1 MPQFRSLSS
10 FERDAVVA
18 TKEEQLP
25 EASFASP
32 TPTTSSFAPA
42 QRMERERFTPYPYP
56 FNNAGVAQSS
66 VNNNTQH
73 QVFTEK
79 LTPVS
84 QPLDRRTTQSLVMAL
99 QNSTSLAPKKT
110 DQLVVIP
117 GSNKRTRLLPEA
129 QAAQMPVRRM
139 RKRTRHGIAIG
150 TVLFVMVLTMLT
162 LAPLDGGQS
171 TFHIFSGVA
180 KWADTQKQDWNILAH
195 TDTTGQNPNP
205 TVPPITTVAGNPPAI
220 TLPTSQYVAI
230 ARQDAISAGIPPD
243 YFVRQI
249 YAESGF
255 DPNAAS
261 GAGAVGIAQF
271 EPATAAGLAINPYDP
286 IQALSGAARLM
297 ASYAVQYN
305 GDYAKALAAY
315 NAGGGSVQNAVASC
329 GAGWLRCEPAETQNY
344 VFKIMGI

>member
-1 MPQFRSLSS
+1 MPQFRSLPS
-10 FERDAVVA
+10 FERDVVVA

-25 EASFASP
+25 EASFASLA
-32 TPTTSSFAPA
+32 PTTVPFVSANSAN
-42 QRMERERFTPYPYP
+42 RMGPFTPYTG
-56 FNNAGVAQSS
+56 NNAGVAQTVGS
-66 VNNNTQH
+66 TQR
-73 QVFTEK
+73 QVITDE

-84 QPLDRRTTQSLVMAL
+84 KPLNISTKQSLIMAL
-99 QNSTSLAPKKT
+99 QNTTTLTPKKT
-110 DQLVVIP
+110 DQLIVIP

-129 QAAQMPVRRM
+129 QGMQMPVRRM
-139 RKRTRHGIAIG
+139 RRRTRHGIAIG
-150 TVLFVMVLTMLT
+150 TVLFVMILTMLT

-180 KWADTQKQDWNILAH
+180 SWADTQKQDWNILAH
-195 TDTTGQNPNP
+195 TDTTAGQNPQT
-205 TVPPITTVAGNPPAI
+205 TVPPIAIVAGNPPAI

-230 ARQDAISAGIPPD
+230 ARQDATNAGIPPD

-255 DPNAAS
+255 DPTAAS

-271 EPATAAGLAINPYDP
+271 EPSTAAGLGINPYDP

>member
-1 MPQFRSLSS
+1 MPQFRSLPS
-10 FERDAVVA
+10 FERNVVVA

-25 EASFASP
+25 EAAFASLPP
-32 TPTTSSFAPA
+32 TAAPFVSIN
-42 QRMERERFTPYPYP
+42 RMGPFTPYPG
-56 FNNAGVAQSS
+56 NNVS
-66 VNNNTQH
+66 VTRTVGNTQR
-73 QVFTEK
+73 QMITDK

-84 QPLDRRTTQSLVMAL
+84 QPLNISTTQSLIMAL
-99 QNSTSLAPKKT
+99 QNTSTLAPKKT
-110 DQLVVIP
+110 EQLIVIP
-117 GSNKRTRLLPEA
+117 GSNKRTRLLPEG
-129 QAAQMPVRRM
+129 QGTQIPVRRM

-150 TVLFVMVLTMLT
+150 TVLFVMILTMLT

-195 TDTTGQNPNP
+195 TDTTAGQNPQT
-205 TVPPITTVAGNPPAI
+205 TVPPIATVAGNPPAI
-220 TLPTSQYVAI
+220 TLPTNQYVAI
-230 ARQDAISAGIPPD
+230 ARQDAINAGIPPD

-255 DPNAAS
+255 DPNAVSPA
-261 GAGAVGIAQF
+261 AAVGIAQF
-271 EPATAAGLAINPYDP
+271 EPSTAAGLGINPYDP
-286 IQALSGAARLM
+286 VQALSGAARLM
-297 ASYAVQYN
+297 ASYAIQYN

-315 NAGGGSVQNAVASC
+315 NAGGGSVDNAVASC

>member
-1 MPQFRSLSS
+1 MPQFRSLPS

-32 TPTTSSFAPA
+32 ASTTSTFAPA
-42 QRMERERFTPYPYP
+42 QRIERFTPYP
-56 FNNAGVAQSS
+56 FNNAGVAQSTI
-66 VNNNTQH
+66 NTTAQR
-73 QVFTEK
+73 QVITDE

-84 QPLDRRTTQSLVMAL
+84 QPLDIRTTQSLVMAL
-99 QNSTSLAPKKT
+99 QSQSTAGLTPKKT
-110 DQLVVIP
+110 EQLIVIP

-129 QAAQMPVRRM
+129 QAMQMPVRRM
-139 RKRTRHGIAIG
+139 RKRIKHGIALG
-150 TVLFVMVLTMLT
+150 TILFVMILTMLT

-171 TFHIFSGVA
+171 TFHIFSGVI
-180 KWADTQKQDWNILAH
+180 KWANTQQQDWNILAH
-195 TDTTGQNPNP
+195 TDTAGQNPN
-205 TVPPITTVAGNPPAI
+205 TIVPPISTVAGNPPSI

-230 ARQDAISAGIPPD
+230 ARQDATNAGIPPD

-261 GAGAVGIAQF
+261 PAGAVGIAQF
-271 EPATAAGLAINPYDP
+271 EPSTAAGLGINPYDP
-286 IQALSGAARLM
+286 VQALSGAARLM

-315 NAGGGSVQNAVASC
+315 NAGGGSVDNAVRNC
-329 GAGWLRCEPAETQNY
+329 GTGWLSCEPAETQNY
-344 VFKIMGI
+344 VYKIMGI

>member
-32 TPTTSSFAPA
+32 ASTTSTFVPA
-42 QRMERERFTPYPYP
+42 QRTERLTPYP
-56 FNNAGVAQSS
+56 FNNAGVAQFN
-66 VNNNTQH
+66 VNNTAQR
-73 QVFTEK
+73 QVITDAI
-79 LTPVS
+79 TPVS
-84 QPLDRRTTQSLVMAL
+84 QPLDIRTTQSLVMAL
-99 QNSTSLAPKKT
+99 QSTTSLTPKKT
-110 DQLVVIP
+110 DALVIIP

-129 QAAQMPVRRM
+129 QATQMPVRRM
-139 RKRTRHGIAIG
+139 RRRVKHGIALG
-150 TVLFVMVLTMLT
+150 TILFVMILTMLT
-162 LAPLDGGQS
+162 LAPLDGGQG
-171 TFHIFSGVA
+171 TFHIFGGVI
-180 KWADTQKQDWNILAH
+180 KWANTQQQDWNILAH
-195 TDTTGQNPNP
+195 TDTTGQN
-205 TVPPITTVAGNPPAI
+205 TTITPPIATVAGNPPSI

-230 ARQDAISAGIPPD
+230 ARQDAINAGIPPD

-271 EPATAAGLAINPYDP
+271 EPSTAAGLGINPYDP

-297 ASYAVQYN
+297 ASYAIQYN
-305 GDYAKALAAY
+305 GNYAEALAAY
-315 NAGGGSVQNAVASC
+315 NAGSGSVANAIRNC
-329 GAGWLRCEPAETQNY
+329 GAGWLSCEPAETQNY
-344 VFKIMGI
+344 IYKIMGI